1 MPANLTPEYLN
12 AEQRYRQATSP
23 QERLEALEEMLRTVP
38 KHKGTEKLQADIKRK
53 IARLRQEMRTRR
65 GGARA
70 QPLFHIPR
78 EGAGQVVLVGP
89 PNAGK
94 SSLLAALTNATPEV
108 APYPMTTR
116 LPQPGMMA
124 FENVQ
129 VQLVDTPPVC
139 REFDEGWLYSLI
151 RGADAAV
158 LVLDASDDGILFL
171 QESLELLPKNR
182 VFLVGETEEVAE
194 DPALPRGA
202 RKRTVV
208 VANKWD
214 SPGAADNLLVLLD
227 LVGNQL
233 PGPPLPVSATRGDG
247 LDELR
252 RRIFRALHKIRVYSK
267 PPGRKPDL
275 QAPFVLPRGATVR
288 DAAEVI
294 HKELAEKLKYAR
306 LWGRGYSGQMVGR
319 DHVLEDGDV
328 LELHA

>member
-1 MPANLTPEYLN
+1 MPANLTPEYLT
-12 AEQRYRQATSP
+12 AEQRYRQASSP

-53 IARLRQEMRTRR
+53 IARLRQEMQTRR

-70 QPLFHIPR
+70 QPFFHVPR

-89 PNAGK
+89 ANCGK
-94 SSLLAALTNATPEV
+94 SSLLAALTNASPEV

-116 LPQPGMMA
+116 VPQPGMMA

-139 REFDEGWLYSLI
+139 QEFNEGWLYGLI

-158 LVLDASDDGILFL
+158 LVLDTSDDGILY
-171 QESLELLPKNR
+171 LEDALRLLPENR
-182 VFLVGETEEVAE
+182 VFLVAE
-194 DPALPRGA
+194 DAEVSDDPSLPRGA
-202 RKRTVV
+202 HKRTVV

-214 SPGAADNLLVLLD
+214 LPRARDNLAVLTE
-227 LVGNQL
+227 LVGPRL
-233 PGPPLPVSATRGDG
+233 PGVPLPVSAVRGDG
-247 LDELR
+247 LDVLR
-252 RRIFRALHKIRVYSK
+252 QRIFRALHKIRVYSK
-267 PPGRKPDL
+267 PPGRRPDL
-275 QAPFVLPRGATVR
+275 DAPFVLPRGATVR

-294 HKELAEKLKYAR
+294 HKELAENLKYAR
-306 LWGRGYSGQMVGR
+306 LWGRGYQGQMVGR

>member
-12 AEQRYRQATSP
+12 AEQRYRQAASP

-53 IARLRQEMRTRR
+53 IARLRQEIQTRR

-70 QPLFHIPR
+70 QPFFHVPK

-94 SSLLAALTNATPEV
+94 SSLLRALTNAAPEV

-116 LPQPGMMA
+116 VPQPGMMQ

-139 REFDEGWLYSLI
+139 PEFDEGWLYSLI
-151 RGADAAV
+151 RAADAAV
-158 LVLDASDDGILFL
+158 LVLDCSDDGILY
-171 QESLELLPKNR
+171 LEDTLRLLPENR
-182 VFLVGETEEVAE
+182 VFLVGEDAPARE
-194 DPALPRGA
+194 DPGLPRGA
-202 RKRTVV
+202 HKRTVV

-214 SPGAADNLLVLLD
+214 LPNAPDNLSVLLE
-227 LVGNQL
+227 LVGARL
-233 PGPPLPVSATRGDG
+233 PARPLTVSALRGDG
-247 LDELR
+247 LETLR
-252 RRIFRALHKIRVYSK
+252 GRVFRALHRIRVYSK

-275 QAPFVLPRGATVR
+275 ASPFVLPRGATVR

-294 HKELAEKLKYAR
+294 HKELAENLKYAR
-306 LWGRGYSGQMVGR
+306 LWGRGYTGQMVGR
-319 DHVLEDGDV
+319 EHVLEDGDV

>member
-1 MPANLTPEYLN
+1 MPANLTPEYLT
-12 AEQRYRQATSP
+12 AEQRYRQASSP

-53 IARLRQEMRTRR
+53 IARLRQEMQTRR

-70 QPLFHIPR
+70 QPFFHVPR

-89 PNAGK
+89 PNCGK
-94 SSLLAALTNATPEV
+94 SSLLAALTNASPEV

-116 LPQPGMMA
+116 VPQPGMMA

-139 REFDEGWLYSLI
+139 QEFNEGWLYGLI

-158 LVLDASDDGILFL
+158 LVLDTSDDGILY
-171 QESLELLPKNR
+171 LEDALRLLPENR
-182 VFLVGETEEVAE
+182 VFLVAE
-194 DPALPRGA
+194 DAEVSDDPSLPRGA
-202 RKRTVV
+202 HKRTVV

-214 SPGAADNLLVLLD
+214 LPRARDNLAVLTE
-227 LVGNQL
+227 LVGPRL
-233 PGPPLPVSATRGDG
+233 PGVPLPVSAVRGDG
-247 LDELR
+247 LDVLR
-252 RRIFRALHKIRVYSK
+252 QRIFRALHKIRVYSK
-267 PPGRKPDL
+267 PPGRRPDL
-275 QAPFVLPRGATVR
+275 DAPFVLPRGATVR

-294 HKELAEKLKYAR
+294 HKELAENLKYAR
-306 LWGRGYSGQMVGR
+306 LWGRGYQGQMVGR